1 LKPYTCRSLK
11 QAISSDWRVSSFSG
25 LTAGVERPQQPRDYD
40 ALPAP
45 LQQSTAETAPPR
57 PAGFSIYDF
66 PRGAAAGT
74 CLHEILQRLDFAA
87 ASDAHI
93 EQVSLSCL
101 RSGGY
106 EEHWLPAVR
115 RMVGS
120 VTRVPLVAGSP
131 GFTLSQ
137 LQAGEWQPELEF
149 FLPVAQLSPERLRR
163 VFDGLLS
170 AEQHG
175 HFGELLASLQFQQ
188 SRGML
193 HGFMD
198 LVFQHDGRYYI
209 IDWKSNHL
217 GFSGSDYAHDGM
229 TRSMAEHSYILQY
242 HLYTLALDRH
252 LRLHLPGYSY
262 EAHFGGAIYIYL
274 RGIQAENP
282 DQGIYRDRPSAEFI
296 ERANRLLLG

>member
-1 LKPYTCRSLK
+1 
-11 QAISSDWRVSSFSG
+11 
-25 LTAGVERPQQPRDYD
+25 
-40 ALPAP
+40 
-45 LQQSTAETAPPR
+45 
-57 PAGFSIYDF
+57 
-66 PRGAAAGT
+66 
-74 CLHEILQRLDFAA
+74 
-87 ASDAHI
+87 
-93 EQVSLSCL
+93 
-101 RSGGY
+101 
-106 EEHWLPAVR
+106 
-115 RMVGS
+115 M
-120 VTRVPLVAGSP
+120 TRVPLVAGSL

-188 SRGML
+188 SRVML

-217 GFSGSDYAHDGM
+217 GFSGSDYAHNGM

-242 HLYTLALDRH
+242 HHYTLALDRH
-252 LRLHLPGYSY
+252 LRLHLPSYSY